1 MKNIMAKRKRT
12 RRKRTRTDKTPGR
25 VLKIEKGLKIE
36 FGTNIPFH
44 LGHQETKEEKR

>member
-25 VLKIEKGLKIE
+25 VLKIEMKRKKE
-36 FGTNIPFH
+36 FMKA
-44 LGHQETKEEKR
+44 KEI